1 VQRKL
6 SAIPTEFILR
16 SIFWVMSLCGLPV
29 LAQDNP
35 GTAPPELLR
44 PAEAMVV
51 ALNQK
56 ELDKAFPIMTDK
68 GADQYI
74 GMMLLQLAGIG
85 EGGGKGDQSE
95 DLEKLQAMVAKFG
108 LNKVSMDGLMP
119 NGSGDKEKIAEQL
132 LCSVERV
139 QQELLACIP
148 ANERRKATQELVRLS
163 AKIMESPASFAI
175 GAFEIEGEQAELQV
189 VAKLPPEMAS
199 QDGGMDGMT
208 LAYLQFVKKDN
219 DWRFDGFN
227 NKRMIEQM
235 LAEGQPMAEPFKE
248 IVDLTIE
255 GKTIVGEAV
264 SLASYKGKVVLVD
277 FWGTWCGPCVAAM
290 PKLTELHEKYKAKG
304 FEILG
309 VAGDE
314 TDSLKEFLDKEP
326 LAWKNVTD
334 AESELA
340 MKYSI
345 EAYPTTLLID
355 KQGKHV
361 ATNLHGAALEK
372 AIDMLLDGKSIE
384 SITGSAQD
392 VLAAGKR
399 RAAEEKKFIFL
410 RFGADWCGP
419 CKLLEEWM
427 AQPEI
432 HALFQKKFIDV
443 KIDVDNNFGAQEL
456 MISLSPKASGVPWFC
471 VLNATDDKPLAT
483 CEDKDGN
490 AGVPSSAEGFD
501 GFTKMF
507 KATGSLT
514 TEELDLIRKSI
525 EQQVERFKANS
536 SE

>member
-6 SAIPTEFILR
+6 RAISTEFILH
-16 SIFWVMSLCGLPV
+16 SALWLLSLCGLSAV
-29 LAQDNP
+29 AQEKP
-35 GTAPPELLR
+35 AAAPPELLK
-44 PAEAMVV
+44 PAEAMVL

-56 ELDKAFPIMTDK
+56 ELDKAFSMMTDK

-74 GMMLLQLAGIG
+74 GMTFLQLAAIGQVGG
-85 EGGGKGDQSE
+85 EGNQNE
-95 DLEKLQAMVAKFG
+95 DLEKLQAMVSGFG
-108 LNKVSMDGLMP
+108 LDKVSMDGLMP
-119 NGSGDKEKIAEQL
+119 TGFGDKEKIAERL
-132 LCSVERV
+132 LRSVEKI
-139 QQELLACIP
+139 QKELLACIP
-148 ANERRKATQELVRLS
+148 ANERRKATQELVELS
-163 AKIMESPASFAI
+163 AKIMVAPASFAI
-175 GAFEIEGEQAELQV
+175 GAFEIEEEKAELQV
-189 VAKLPPEMAS
+189 VAKVLPEMAG
-199 QDGGMDGMT
+199 QDDGMDGMT
-208 LAYLQFVKKDN
+208 LAYLQFVKQGN

-235 LAEGQPMAEPFKE
+235 LTEGAPMSEPFKE

-255 GKTIVGEAV
+255 GNTIAGEAV

-277 FWGTWCGPCVAAM
+277 FWGTWCGPCLAAM
-290 PKLTELHEKYKAKG
+290 PKLTALHEKYQAKG

-309 VAGDE
+309 VAADDS
-314 TDSLKEFLDKEP
+314 DSLKEFLDKKP

-361 ATNLHGAALEK
+361 ATNLHGALLEK
-372 AIDMLLDGKSIE
+372 AIDMLLEGKSIE

-392 VLAAGKR
+392 ILAAAKK

-410 RFGADWCGP
+410 HFGADWCGP

-432 HALFQKKFIDV
+432 HAIFQKHFIDV

-456 MISLSPKASGVPWFC
+456 MTSLSPKAGGIPWFC

-483 CEDKDGN
+483 GEDKDGN

-514 TEELDLIRKSI
+514 IEELELIRKSI
-525 EQQVERFKANS
+525 EQQVERFKAS
-536 SE
+536 SPE